1 MRAVSFAEAQPAPL
15 ARSGRVL
22 VSAVE
27 LDVLH
32 WVSQV
37 DLVHPTATGNI
48 PVNLHDRK
56 GVNQLLSVRLVT
68 DGRLL

>member
-37 DLVHPTATGNI
+37 DLVHSTAAGNI
-48 PVNLHDRK
+48 PVNLHDR
-56 GVNQLLSVRLVT
+56 
-68 DGRLL
+68 